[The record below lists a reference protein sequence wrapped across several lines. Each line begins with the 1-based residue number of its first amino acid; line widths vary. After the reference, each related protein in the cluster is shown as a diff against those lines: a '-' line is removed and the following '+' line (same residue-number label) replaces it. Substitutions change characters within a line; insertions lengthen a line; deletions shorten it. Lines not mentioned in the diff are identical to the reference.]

1 MTDPEFALG
10 LEQTSADPLPVFEN
24 VTPELFDTEI
34 RAQRKPVILK
44 GLVEDW
50 VVTQAAKTSA
60 QSVAGLL
67 QQHASPHPV
76 PVNLKEPGT
85 GGRYFY
91 TDSVKTCN
99 FARRQV
105 PLAAIVT
112 ELLRQ
117 ANVAEPMGVYM
128 DATPAD
134 TVLPGFS
141 RQHEMPLAPSGTE
154 PRIWLGNSARVAP
167 HFDLS
172 ENIACV
178 VSGQRRFLVFPP
190 EQVANLYMGP
200 IENTPGGVPVSMV
213 DPRDPDLTKFPNYAK
228 ALEHAMLAKL
238 QPGDAIY
245 IPRLWWHYVEAS
257 GPLNLLVNY
266 WWDSPAISP
275 LFSLIMATRSIRRLP
290 PADRNALRA
299 FFEHFVFSEQA
310 PGTFDHIPE
319 DARGVMGVETP
330 QNDAAIQSTLKQML
344 SDLFEN

>member
-1 MTDPEFALG
+1 MTDQDLALG
-10 LEQTSADPLPVFEN
+10 LGQIAPEPLPVFEN
-24 VTPELFDTEI
+24 VTRDLFEAEI
-34 RAQRKPVILK
+34 RTQRKPVILK
-44 GLVEDW
+44 SLVHNW
-50 VVTQAAKTSA
+50 AITQAAEASIQT
-60 QSVAGLL
+60 VASLL
-67 QQHASPHPV
+67 QHHASPNPI

-91 TDSVKTCN
+91 TESVKTCN

-105 PLAAIVT
+105 PLGAIVT

-117 ANVAEPMGVYM
+117 ADAGDPMGVYM
-128 DATPAD
+128 DAATAD

-141 RQHEMPLAPSGTE
+141 RQHMMPLVPAGTE

-172 ENIACV
+172 DNIACV
-178 VSGQRRFLVFPP
+178 VSGQRQFLVFPP

-213 DPRDPDLTKFPNYAK
+213 DPRDPDLTKYPNYAK
-228 ALEHAMLAKL
+228 ALEHAMLATL
-238 QPGDAIY
+238 HPGDAIY

-266 WWDSPAISP
+266 WWDSPPISP

-290 PADRNALRA
+290 TADRDALRA
-299 FFEHFVFSEQA
+299 FFEHFAFSDQA
-310 PGTFDHIPE
+310 PDAFNHIPE
-319 DARGVMGVETP
+319 DARGVMGVDTP
-330 QNDAAIQSTLKQML
+330 EHDEAIRSTLKQML
-344 SDLFEN
+344 SDLLSK